1 MRRIFNIALCFLG
14 LLSLNN
20 CLDEIELKGQQFSTK
35 ATVIQG
41 RLVLGATTSSVEV
54 LVSRL
59 GEFEGQELNSYIA
72 NATVKLLDAS
82 GKVLAVPEAANR
94 RSYRVVV
101 PNNNPT
107 FSIQAGK
114 PYRIQV
120 LLADGRLYES
130 EPETLMA
137 TPDLERVTY
146 KRAVLPVVSRQ
157 GFVNQDTFFQ
167 FSANTKL
174 RAEGAQTNARIRWEV
189 YAVYRLSDMNRR
201 VCYNTETMRQEKVF
215 LYDGPS
221 SDIDRLDNYPL
232 IDIRRDH
239 RFAEGCFLFIIQE
252 SLSREAYQYWNSVK
266 SLAQRNGNMFDPPAG
281 TIGTNIRN
289 VKDASD
295 RAFGY
300 FYATAHDSIRLH
312 IRPKDAGFPKNYC
325 PQPPTER
332 IGPTIC
338 DDCRLQTGS
347 SLLRPWFWME

>member
-1 MRRIFNIALCFLG
+1 MRRILYLTLCLLG
-14 LLSLNN
+14 LLNLTT
-20 CLDEIELKGQQFSTK
+20 CLDEIELKGQQFNTK

-41 RLVLGATTSSVEV
+41 KLVLGTNVSTVEV
-54 LVSRL
+54 IVTRL
-59 GEFEGQELNSYIA
+59 GEFEGQELNSFIG
-72 NATVKLLDAS
+72 NATVKLLDAE
-82 GKVLAVPEAANR
+82 GKALAVPETPNR
-94 RSYRVVV
+94 RAYRVVL
-101 PNNNPT
+101 PNNNPNY
-107 FSIQAGK
+107 SIQVGK
-114 PYRIQV
+114 PYRLQV

-130 EPETLMA
+130 EPEILTA
-137 TPDLERVTY
+137 VSDLEGVTY
-146 KRAVLPVVSRQ
+146 QQAVLPVVNRQ

-174 RAEGAQTNARIRWEV
+174 KAEGARDNSRLRWEV

-201 VCYNTETMRQEKVF
+201 ICFNTETMRQERVF
-215 LYDGPS
+215 LFDGLN

-232 IDIRRDH
+232 IDIRKDH
-239 RFAEGCFLFIIQE
+239 RFAEGCFLFFIQE
-252 SLSREAYQYWNSVK
+252 TLSDEAYRYWNSVK

-295 RAFGY
+295 RAFGF

-312 IRPKDAGFPKNYC
+312 IRPKDAGFPRRYC
-325 PQPPTER
+325 PQPPTDR

-347 SLLRPWFWME
+347 SLIRPSYWVE